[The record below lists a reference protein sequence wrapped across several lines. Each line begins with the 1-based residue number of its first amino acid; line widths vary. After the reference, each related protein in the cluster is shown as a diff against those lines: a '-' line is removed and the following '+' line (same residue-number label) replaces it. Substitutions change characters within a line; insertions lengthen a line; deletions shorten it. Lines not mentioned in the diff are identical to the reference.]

1 MGLCMPTRTTEE
13 LIDYFR
19 GQAIELRRIATQQT
33 HLAPAMRELAGELE
47 RIAEHMTREL
57 QRQ

>member
-1 MGLCMPTRTTEE
+1 MPTRTTEE